1 MFDPFRLACLDY
13 LIWLRSGQEATHR
26 LACSQATVS
35 RNAKSVAD
43 FLELDARKLEGEWTL
58 GGDLSLLNAEREVHQ
73 LSRWTQGEA
82 LRIDGIYGVGTPYL
96 EGLAAPWVGGRSD
109 FMGITYPLAL
119 LRQSILDVWIGC
131 YPDLPE
137 EDPDFAVIHLSR
149 YPAFFLV
156 DRAHPLLEHPE
167 ALELEDLRGF
177 PVLALPEGAFPKMQ
191 VHLKGLGLERAP
203 VGSTRHEPRRW
214 EGRTEDQLTISYG
227 SPHTVACFGGT
238 KVPLPLSTGLTL
250 GDSLVVKRRFAES
263 DVFQQLVIQ
272 LRKRAQLL
280 SESRPALECC

>member
-1 MFDPFRLACLDY
+1 
-13 LIWLRSGQEATHR
+13 
-26 LACSQATVS
+26 
-35 RNAKSVAD
+35 
-43 FLELDARKLEGEWTL
+43 
-58 GGDLSLLNAEREVHQ
+58 
-73 LSRWTQGEA
+73 
-82 LRIDGIYGVGTPYL
+82 
-96 EGLAAPWVGGRSD
+96 
-109 FMGITYPLAL
+109 MGITYPLAL

-156 DRAHPLLEHPE
+156 DRAHPLLEHP
-167 ALELEDLRGF
+167 APLELEDLRGF

-203 VGSTRHEPRRW
+203 VGATRHEPRRW

-227 SPHTVACFGGT
+227 SPHTVACFGGA

-263 DVFQQLVIQ
+263 EVFQQLVTQ
-272 LRKRAQLL
+272 LRGRAQLL